1 MASLRVA
8 VGAATAG
15 TPAAQSAGTKPTTG
29 SPHASAA
36 ALEELKQEG
45 NDKFK
50 AGDYAGAAEAY
61 SRCIDGCNSALSC
74 VIPPPSS
81 KREGGGHPPDG
92 APAEGPPTREE
103 LRGMLAAAY
112 CNRCMCRLKQEDAK
126 GAVADSKAALDIQPD
141 YPKALYRSAVA
152 LHSLGDLNGAVS
164 SLRRL
169 MRVDP
174 KNTDGCRLL
183 LQLKE
188 TLLRQEEKQHNS
200 MLPSSLI
207 DTALDA
213 AAPEAKRVKAL
224 RDLGRLVQERHAL
237 QETVAKE
244 GLLQRVAIFSKQ
256 QNAAKTPPDAAPAPA
271 APAAAAPAAVEAAGW
286 EFVSSV
292 LQYTALGDPSSEG
305 SSSSSSATKERVLFK
320 VNEPLS
326 IPIHVKRCREAMRR
340 TWTSED
346 FLLTCRR
353 LLRLGVVDPPADYF
367 TSIFAPK
374 PSNSTSSSN
383 SSSSSSSSNGDARRW
398 RGLSVLYLL
407 RSFGYLKQSEAD
419 AFEHD
424 SSFLECVSSGLDCGE
439 APGVQ
444 LAALQALA
452 AAADARRRL
461 GLKAKAL
468 ALRHG
473 IERSLEAVLAL
484 LSAAADRARCGAGGP
499 QIEALERSAEL
510 TVVTVLSLLGDK
522 ERAEADKV
530 DMQRLADQLL
540 SPFLSHCNSRDP
552 SKQSE
557 AFVGLK
563 ALRFL
568 MTADRDSARHFIV
581 EGTLLPY
588 ILSAATGE
596 AAARAGL
603 SGTQQQQQ
611 QQQVATEVL
620 LQCLDHLELRQK
632 LLDDDGI
639 EALLKMLRDDTR
651 PPSHRAK
658 LAVALARICVHSK
671 TTKTEIL
678 ERIDLFTLLQDL
690 LQQQQQQQQQQ
701 VQQQHHQHQRRKEK
715 GKEVFDDEFGLCV
728 LELFFFL
735 SLHAEFKAKLLESG
749 QQRKGRVDVLDAIM
763 ELGSHYCCS
772 TKSSNNSSSTNST
785 SSSSSSS
792 SSSMPRYLLCGGLSN
807 LLKSRADKDTR
818 PKKSNLQGGM
828 DLDEGQL
835 RELEAF
841 YEQLPPEAKPI
852 PNGEVDPGDE
862 DIVVSLRAMLLQRG
876 FSKLLARACMQ
887 RPLPSPNVLL
897 AAGRAFYLWAK
908 DEKARG
914 RMVQEGVLGALLT
927 AIGALKSSPEYQR
940 DLQQAAAQ
948 LCISVNPS
956 LLAYHEA
963 LDLIPALMPLLCEG
977 HELLQYEG
985 ALALTNLTSVSEEV
999 QQRAF
1004 AAGAWCRFSDLVFSE
1019 NDLLRAAG
1027 LEGCCNLAGCRKVQE
1042 ILGEKAKK
1050 NEEIQDLRLLLAF
1063 CLETANPRAQ
1073 QAAAGALATL
1083 LQNSCI
1089 AQALPRYDGYKN
1101 LFVALDEAKE
1111 EEGPLLDRLVACMYN
1126 VWADDMEGEEE
1137 GIAVKHRI
1145 EEALNKNK
1153 DKLNGLAA
1161 DLTNQILPSTK
1172 EKRLIVNKTEELQR
1186 HTAHHGME
1194 GRGKEH

>member
-8 VGAATAG
+8 VGGPPAG
-15 TPAAQSAGTKPTTG
+15 APAVHAGGSKPTA
-29 SPHASAA
+29 SLQPSAA
-36 ALEELKQEG
+36 ALENLKEEG
-45 NDKFK
+45 NAKFK

-61 SRCIDGCNSALSC
+61 SRCIDGCNSALSSAA
-74 VIPPPSS
+74 PPSS
-81 KREGGGHPPDG
+81 KREGPPPEGPPPEG
-92 APAEGPPTREE
+92 APAEGAPADGPPSREE
-103 LRGMLAAAY
+103 LRRMLAAAY

-126 GAVADSKAALDIQPD
+126 GAEADSKAALEIQPD
-141 YPKALYRSAVA
+141 YTKALYRHAVA
-152 LHSLGDLNGAVS
+152 LHSLGDVNGAVT

-169 MRVDP
+169 LRLDP
-174 KNTDGCRLL
+174 KNADGCRLL

-188 TLLRQEEKQHNS
+188 SLLRQEEQQHNS
-200 MLPSSLI
+200 MLPSSLV

-213 AAPEAKRVKAL
+213 SAPEAKRVKAL

-244 GLLQRVAIFSKQ
+244 GLLQRVAIFLKQ
-256 QNAAKTPPDAAPAPA
+256 QNAAKSAADAAAAPAA
-271 APAAAAPAAVEAAGW
+271 VAAAPAAVEAAGW
-286 EFVSSV
+286 ELLSSV
-292 LQYTALGDPSSEG
+292 LQYTAMGESS
-305 SSSSSSATKERVLFK
+305 SDSSSSSAAKERILFK
-320 VNEPLS
+320 VNEPIC
-326 IPIHVKRCREAMRR
+326 IPPHVRKCREAVRSI
-340 TWTSED
+340 WASED
-346 FLLTCRR
+346 FLLTLRR

-367 TSIFAPK
+367 ASLFACK
-374 PSNSTSSSN
+374 PNSSNSSSNSN
-383 SSSSSSSSNGDARRW
+383 SSSSSSNSNSSSNNNSSSSSSGDARRW
-398 RGLSVLYLL
+398 RGLSALYLL

-473 IERSLEAVLAL
+473 IERSLEATLAL
-484 LSAAADRARCGAGGP
+484 LSAAADRTRCGAGGP

-530 DMQRLADQLL
+530 DMQRLTDQLL
-540 SPFLSHCNSRDP
+540 SPFLSHCNSKDP
-552 SKQSE
+552 SKQTE

-568 MTADRDSARHFIV
+568 MTADRDTARNFIV
-581 EGTLLPY
+581 EGSLLPY
-588 ILSAATGE
+588 VLSAATGE

-603 SGTQQQQQ
+603 SGTVQQQQ
-611 QQQVATEVL
+611 QQQVGTEVL

-639 EALLKMLRDDTR
+639 EALLRLLRDETR
-651 PPSHRAK
+651 PPTHRAK

-671 TTKTEIL
+671 TTKIEVL
-678 ERIDLFTLLQDL
+678 DRIDLSSLLEDL
-690 LQQQQQQQQQQ
+690 LQQQQQQQQL
-701 VQQQHHQHQRRKEK
+701 QQQQQQQQQQGKEK
-715 GKEVFDDEFGLCV
+715 GKDVFDEDFGLCV

-735 SLHAEFKAKLLESG
+735 SLHAEFKAKLLEAG
-749 QQRKGRVDVLDAIM
+749 QPRKGQVDLLAAIM
-763 ELGSHYCCS
+763 ELGSHYC
-772 TKSSNNSSSTNST
+772 SSGSN

-792 SSSMPRYLLCGGLSN
+792 SSSSLPRYLLCGGLSN
-807 LLKSRADKDTR
+807 LLKSRADRDRR

-828 DLDEGQL
+828 DLDESQL

-841 YEQLPPEAKPI
+841 YEQLPPEAKPV

-862 DIVVSLRAMLLQRG
+862 ASVLSLRGLLLQRG
-876 FSKLLARACMQ
+876 VSKLLARACTQ

-897 AAGRAFYLWAK
+897 AAGRAFHLLAK

-927 AIGALKSSPEYQR
+927 AIGALKASPEDQR

-956 LLAYHEA
+956 LFAYHEA
-963 LDLIPALMPLLCEG
+963 LDLIPALLPLLSEG

-985 ALALTNLTSVSEEV
+985 ALALTNLTSVSQEV

-1004 AAGAWCRFSDLVFSE
+1004 AAGAWSRFSDLVFSE

-1042 ILGEKAKK
+1042 ALGEKAK
-1050 NEEIQDLRLLLAF
+1050 NNQETQDLRLLLAF
-1063 CLETANPRAQ
+1063 CMETANPRAQ
-1073 QAAAGALATL
+1073 QAAAGGLATL
-1083 LQNSCI
+1083 LQHPDI
-1089 AQALPRYDGYKN
+1089 AQALPKYEGYKN
-1101 LFVALDEAKE
+1101 LFIALDEAKE
-1111 EEGPLLDRLVACMYN
+1111 EQGPLLDRLVACLYN
-1126 VWADDMEGEEE
+1126 VWAEDLEGEE
-1137 GIAVKHRI
+1137 GKAVKDKI
-1145 EEALNKNK
+1145 EEALNQHKNK
-1153 DKLNGLAA
+1153 LQGLAA
-1161 DLTNQILPSTK
+1161 DLSNQILSDKQKPQNLTTK
-1172 EKRLIVNKTEELQR
+1172 EEET
-1186 HTAHHGME
+1186 HVVG
-1194 GRGKEH
+1194 